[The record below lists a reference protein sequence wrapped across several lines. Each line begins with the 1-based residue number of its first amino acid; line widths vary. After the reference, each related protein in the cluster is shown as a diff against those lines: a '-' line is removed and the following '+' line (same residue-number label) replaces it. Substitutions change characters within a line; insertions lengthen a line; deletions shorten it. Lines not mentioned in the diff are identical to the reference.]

1 MKTLLCIC
9 VLVPIY
15 HLPSFLLLSL
25 SHSGAQGEFAGLCAI
40 MAYHRDRGE
49 EHRKVRIPPPP
60 HTTHPLTHT
69 HVPHPHTPFF
79 PFFSPSLSFS
89 SLLPPF
95 LSLVPPPVLP
105 SLSLSSSLQICLI
118 PQSAH
123 GTNPASAQMAGLDV
137 VYIPTDKDGSV
148 SVAEFK
154 KKVTQRDS
162 SNLRTWKY

>member
-1 MKTLLCIC
+1 M
-9 VLVPIY
+9 PIY

-25 SHSGAQGEFAGLCAI
+25 LHSGAQGEFAGLCVI

-49 EHRKVRIPPPP
+49 EHRKVRIPLPPLTTHSP
-60 HTTHPLTHT
+60 HTLTHSS
-69 HVPHPHTPFF
+69 F
-79 PFFSPSLSFS
+79 PFSLPLP

-95 LSLVPPPVLP
+95 LSLVPHPHP
-105 SLSLSSSLQICLI
+105 SFSLSSSLQICLI

-154 KKVTQRDS
+154 KKVTQRGS
-162 SNLRTWKY
+162 SSPKNLEILSC